1 MLVNKKIV
9 WRNKMNNCWNNL
21 EELMKDDR
29 KIGIIDSGVGGLTV
43 AKEFRRLL
51 AEENIIYLGDNK
63 NVPYG
68 NKTEEEIYILTKKMI
83 DFLIEKDVKLIAVAC
98 NTISSILDKY
108 FLDSKVP
115 IVSIIKPVTDYV
127 DRKKLKSVGVMA
139 TKFTIESE
147 IYEELLNQKNKDI
160 IVVSE
165 SFPKLAQTI
174 DRGDYTKQEISE
186 MIEIHMDNI
195 LEKWP
200 VQDIILACTHYPI
213 VLDVFKTIS
222 PHIRFINPA
231 YEQTRYIDNLMKEM
245 DIKSGEKD
253 SLFEIFTTGKKSV
266 YEKLLKTLSIKDVD
280 KIYEIG
286 SFN

>member
-1 MLVNKKIV
+1 M
-9 WRNKMNNCWNNL
+9 
-21 EELMKDDR
+21 
-29 KIGIIDSGVGGLTV
+29 
-43 AKEFRRLL
+43 
-51 AEENIIYLGDNK
+51 
-63 NVPYG
+63 
-68 NKTEEEIYILTKKMI
+68 
-83 DFLIEKDVKLIAVAC
+83 
-98 NTISSILDKY
+98 
-108 FLDSKVP
+108 DSKVP

>member
-43 AKEFRRLL
+43 VKEFRRLL

-160 IVVSE
+160 IVVSN
-165 SFPKLAQTI
+165 S
-174 DRGDYTKQEISE
+174 
-186 MIEIHMDNI
+186 
-195 LEKWP
+195 
-200 VQDIILACTHYPI
+200 
-213 VLDVFKTIS
+213 
-222 PHIRFINPA
+222 
-231 YEQTRYIDNLMKEM
+231 
-245 DIKSGEKD
+245 
-253 SLFEIFTTGKKSV
+253 
-266 YEKLLKTLSIKDVD
+266 
-280 KIYEIG
+280 
-286 SFN
+286 